1 MVIDSCTLSSN
12 IVFIHAVPCRSTT
25 HVKLRI
31 PQITA
36 IADFKQRWQQRG
48 KTVGSSFNCG
58 ASVVKWTN
66 INTENCAKITT
77 LLLK

>member
-12 IVFIHAVPCRSTT
+12 IGLIQAVPCRGTT
-25 HVKLRI
+25 HVKIII
-31 PQITA
+31 PQTA
-36 IADFKQRWQQRG
+36 IADFEQRWRQRG
-48 KTVGSSFNCG
+48 KTEDCSFNCG

-66 INTENCAKITT
+66 IKTENCTKITT